1 MVKKPKTVAI
11 LCAGGPAPGVNTV
24 VATITKRFLVDGY
37 RVIGLNHGFKT
48 IFTPKPD
55 FMTLTYAI
63 ADRIY
68 ERKGSML
75 IMDRH
80 KPKDEEFNTDFFKK
94 ENVVLLVTIG
104 GDDTATTANRLS
116 EFLRKKK
123 LKVQNI
129 HVPKT
134 IDNDLPLP
142 DKICTFGFQ
151 TAKDKGSELAK
162 TYMEEARTNDM
173 WMIVSC
179 MGREAGHLALGIGSA
194 CHYPII
200 IMAEMFNKTPV
211 TFENISRLIISS
223 MIKRKIM
230 NPAIHFGAAIISE
243 GIFHRI
249 DSREVAQTGIRFS
262 YDKHGHPEL
271 SLISKGHL
279 INDQL
284 ERELFVQKKITGL
297 DIKTR
302 AAEIGYEIRCVDP
315 NGFDLQYCT
324 NLGMAVKKLFDDGAT
339 QCIAIVTAEG
349 EFKALKMSDIADAD
363 AKIMPRLIDMDSH
376 ETKSAMR
383 RLEVLGPNDMVK
395 ARKFLANPKNFGF
408 NTILNW

>member
-1 MVKKPKTVAI
+1 MIKKPKTVAI

-37 RVIGLNHGFKT
+37 RVIGLHHGFKT
-48 IFTPKPD
+48 IFTPKPY
-55 FMTLTYAI
+55 FLQLTYAI

-75 IMDRH
+75 VMDRH
-80 KPKDEEFNTDFFKK
+80 KPADKDFNADFFKR
-94 ENVVLLVTIG
+94 ENIVLLVTIG
-104 GDDTATTANRLS
+104 GDDTASTANRLS
-116 EFLRKKK
+116 EYL
-123 LKVQNI
+123 LKNNLPVQNI

-134 IDNDLPLP
+134 IDNDIPLP
-142 DKICTFGFQ
+142 GQICTFGFQ
-151 TAKDKGSELAK
+151 TAKDKGSDLAK

-173 WMIVSC
+173 WMIASC

-211 TFENISRLIISS
+211 TFDKVSRLIISS
-223 MIKRKIM
+223 MVKRKIM
-230 NPAIHFGAAIISE
+230 KPAIHFGAAIISE
-243 GIFHRI
+243 GIFHQI
-249 DSREVAQTGIRFS
+249 DGKEIAQTGIRFS
-262 YDKHGHPEL
+262 YDKHNHPEL
-271 SLISKGHL
+271 GLISKAHL

-284 ERELFVQKKITGL
+284 ERALYVQNSITGL
-297 DIKTR
+297 EIKTR

-315 NGFDLQYCT
+315 NGFDLYYCT
-324 NLGMAVKKLFDDGAT
+324 SLGMAVKKLFDEGHT
-339 QCIAIVTAEG
+339 QCIALVTAEG
-349 EFKALKMSDIADAD
+349 EFKALKMSDIADTNG
-363 AKIMPRLIDMDSH
+363 KIIPRLVDMDSH

-395 ARKFLANPKNFGF
+395 ARKYLANPKNFSF